1 MPKLFSRIFSPES
14 LVKEEMRLGPIPTAK
29 EAYGEAMHI
38 ALPSVCE
45 MVFLSLIGMMDTL
58 MVSQLGPYAIS
69 AVGLTNQPR
78 MLMLAIFFALNVG
91 VTAIVARRKGE
102 ERQEDAQHCLRQSIV
117 LISILAIV
125 MSVISFFVARP
136 LMELAGAKE
145 DTVDPATQYFM
156 IISVGFI
163 VNALS
168 MAICAALRGI
178 GNTRVTMK
186 VNIVANVVNVVF
198 NYLLIEGHFGF
209 PRLEVAGA
217 AVATVIGQVVGLVLA
232 LVAVFKKDSY
242 LHLGFRDNWRLEK
255 EMVGSLVRVGGNA
268 ALEQVAMRIGFF
280 LTTRIVADLGT
291 VNFAVHQICMQIL
304 SLSFNFGDGIGTA
317 TTSLVGQNLGRKRP
331 DLSILFGKIGQRMA
345 ITVSVALIIAM
356 VAGRYFFI
364 SLFSNDPEIIAR
376 GAFIMVVMAAIMPI
390 QMSQV
395 VVAGSLRGAGDTRFV
410 ANTMLLTVMVIRPL
424 MTYLCI
430 YPFSMGLVGAWAA
443 MAVDQLV
450 RLFMVYKRFA
460 GGRWSQIKL

>member
-1 MPKLFSRIFSPES
+1 MFP
-14 LVKEEMRLGPIPTAK
+14 
-29 EAYGEAMHI
+29 
-38 ALPSVCE
+38 
-45 MVFLSLIGMMDTL
+45 
-58 MVSQLGPYAIS
+58 
-69 AVGLTNQPR
+69 
-78 MLMLAIFFALNVG
+78 LNVG

-430 YPFSMGLVGAWAA
+430 YPFGMGLVGAWAA